1 MRQSHER
8 LLLAKGIRLGKA
20 LPVKGLRVFL
30 AKDFQGNS
38 LLVFRGNPLGPTW
51 PSLAS
56 YLEQSGIEHS
66 LIEAGKTWLVTIDSM
81 ATREVLQAS
90 NASALKSARE
100 HILVPEVGFVE
111 AGIKRRFDLRVLIGP
126 AALALA
132 SLGLMFVP
140 AAMPESTDQE
150 EIQAREETCALD
162 LDSAEIEQ
170 WITSSIEES
179 SLSSGEVLV
188 QSKLGDLNLEIEQ
201 TLGST
206 QSVTGSI
213 RCDDGRSKTLH
224 YRLDSSANG
233 ALVELSQKLDP

>member
-8 LLLAKGIRLGKA
+8 LLLAKGIRLGKT
-20 LPVKGLRVFL
+20 LPLKGLRVFV

-38 LLVFRGNPLGPTW
+38 LLIFRGNPLGPTW

-56 YLEQSGIEHS
+56 YLEQSDIEHS
-66 LIEAGKTWLVTIDSM
+66 LIEAGKTWLVTIDSI

-100 HILVPEVGFVE
+100 EILVPEVGFVE

-162 LDSAEIEQ
+162 LDSAEIVQ

-201 TLGST
+201 TLGSA

-233 ALVELSQKLDP
+233 ELVELSQKLDP

>member
-20 LPVKGLRVFL
+20 LPLKGLRVFV

-38 LLVFRGNPLGPTW
+38 LLIFRGNPLGPTW

-56 YLEQSGIEHS
+56 YLEQSDIEHS
-66 LIEAGKTWLVTIDSM
+66 LIEAGKTWLVTIDSI

-100 HILVPEVGFVE
+100 EILVPEVGFVE
-111 AGIKRRFDLRVLIGP
+111 AGIKRRFDSRALIGP
-126 AALALA
+126 VALALA
-132 SLGLMFVP
+132 SLGLMFLQ